1 MKNKFIKTKNI
12 ISSGAPPAGRAGR
25 KKVPSEAKVLIL
37 FSFVFLLFISLILT
51 NFTKADTTTTTT
63 TCPPGTYYFET
74 GVPFFAKQGEC
85 KPFSGFQ
92 NMISSLIKKLFPIA
106 GILAFVMIV
115 WAGFE
120 YATSGGDTNKQK
132 NAQDRIANA
141 IIGLIL
147 LFAFWIIIYTIN
159 PDILKT
165 QNLELTPTNISNNAE
180 VPEELKPD
188 KYLQEQK
195 DILNKLKAAANIFS
209 SGTTELTPDDYEKI
223 IDPSKRPIV
232 DKRNYIPTQLYIEAL
247 KKYNILVNPASSPN
261 HGASCD
267 YYIAAVMKTSGL
279 DPSYPNTLSRQYP
292 SILDNPLFKCIS
304 GTKGQYLQSNQ
315 AQNGSI
321 LFYDTDGDDEVEH
334 TALWIDGHRL
344 QASDGQHYPMDRGP
358 AFNGTDFQVLT
369 ICQYIG

>member
-1 MKNKFIKTKNI
+1 MNKINKLLFFLLILF
-12 ISSGAPPAGRAGR
+12 ISSGFITLFTVSASTGTVPYEFEVGIPGIVPKGGSLPAM
-25 KKVPSEAKVLIL
+25 SLNNVLNKI
-37 FSFVFLLFISLILT
+37 
-51 NFTKADTTTTTT
+51 
-63 TCPPGTYYFET
+63 
-74 GVPFFAKQGEC
+74 
-85 KPFSGFQ
+85 
-92 NMISSLIKKLFPIA
+92 IKGLFPIA
-106 GILAFVMIV
+106 GILAFAMIV

-141 IIGLIL
+141 IIGLVL